1 MQVLHHPRVAW
12 DMARLVVSAVPD
24 DQLFDWLCTELGALF
39 GPEQERSLRDTG
51 QRLRPWAHTTPDA
64 AAVEAGRWRVRLED
78 LLRGRPE
85 AAESLRSLT
94 VIASGLHRD
103 RIGRPA

>member
-12 DMARLVVSAVPD
+12 DMARLIVAAVPD
-24 DQLFDWLCTELGALF
+24 ERLFDWLCTEVGALL
-39 GPEQERSLRDTG
+39 GPEHAGALRDTRW
-51 QRLRPWAHTTPDA
+51 RLQPWARTTPDA

-78 LLRGRPE
+78 LLRTRPE
-85 AAESLRSLT
+85 TAEPLRSLT

-103 RIGRPA
+103 RIG